1 MDKLPKVVSIDFILG
16 LFSKEFLNSVHNNYG
31 FNLSENEIAESVQ
44 KASEFF
50 HLSSP
55 KDIRED
61 WTTGVILGMKQKG
74 NDDVL
79 CFNREQMK
87 EMGITDRE
95 GFDLVM
101 THEGAHRALQFMEGR
116 YNSHQEELCC
126 DFMAGV
132 RAGLNGMDEGKIIRS
147 LEDAL
152 ESDTHP
158 DGLLRAETI
167 SSGAQYAKEYMAIN
181 NEAPSFSECL
191 ERFDKK
197 LDEMSG
203 NLLDATQEI
212 NLKEEMSGNSE
223 LKAFV
228 DDKAYH
234 LKEAQTAKE
243 WAEWHHKRANEAI
256 AKGDLSSAKDHNSR
270 AQSYERQSKEHLESA
285 SKCTK

>member
-1 MDKLPKVVSIDFILG
+1 MIEKNMDFFKSSEVENKDTGSGKNVFSDAFVDKMSDDFKKAQEVCEASNEIVDSFHYLPEKELTDETVFVDKLPEVVSIDFILG

-61 WTTGVILGMKQKG
+61 WTTGVILGLKQKG
-74 NDDVL
+74 N
-79 CFNREQMK
+79 
-87 EMGITDRE
+87 
-95 GFDLVM
+95 
-101 THEGAHRALQFMEGR
+101 A
-116 YNSHQEELCC
+116 
-126 DFMAGV
+126 
-132 RAGLNGMDEGKIIRS
+132 
-147 LEDAL
+147 
-152 ESDTHP
+152 

-270 AQSYERQSKEHLESA
+270 AQSYERQAKEHLESA

>member
-1 MDKLPKVVSIDFILG
+1 MDFFKSSEVENKDTGSGKNVFSDAFVDKMSDDFKKAQEVCEASNEIVDSFHYLPEKELTDETVFVDKLPEVVSIDFILG

-116 YNSHQEELCC
+116 YNSHHEELCC

-158 DGLLRAETI
+158 DGL
-167 SSGAQYAKEYMAIN
+167 
-181 NEAPSFSECL
+181 
-191 ERFDKK
+191 
-197 LDEMSG
+197 
-203 NLLDATQEI
+203 
-212 NLKEEMSGNSE
+212 
-223 LKAFV
+223 
-228 DDKAYH
+228 
-234 LKEAQTAKE
+234 
-243 WAEWHHKRANEAI
+243 
-256 AKGDLSSAKDHNSR
+256 
-270 AQSYERQSKEHLESA
+270 
-285 SKCTK
+285 